1 MTEEVK
7 TKEKKPR
14 IEVKEISTPEE
25 LATLLEEAGDKL
37 VVVDFFADW
46 CGPCKIISPRVTD
59 LANAHDDVI
68 FIKVNVDECDEIVK
82 RYGISSIPTFLFIKA
97 GEKLDSLIG
106 ANYELLTKKVKRS
119 KSWLALRER
128 GDRKKDVAAAA
139 GDPRGPPQSITPRV
153 PHATRNDAAGSAR
166 AEGSTT
172 GSGPAPLHVR
182 THRARRS
189 PADVAN

>member
-46 CGPCKIISPRVTD
+46 CGPCKIMSPRVTE

-68 FIKVNVDECDEIVK
+68 FIKVNIDECDEIVK
-82 RYGISSIPTFLFIKA
+82 RYGISSIPTFVFIKG

-106 ANYELLTKKVKRS
+106 ANYELLTNKVVKL
-119 KSWLALRER
+119 KT
-128 GDRKKDVAAAA
+128 
-139 GDPRGPPQSITPRV
+139 PPPT
-153 PHATRNDAAGSAR
+153 
-166 AEGSTT
+166 EELST
-172 GSGPAPLHVR
+172 
-182 THRARRS
+182 
-189 PADVAN
+189 